1 MFSLFFLSALFP
13 LIFLEGVFKEE
24 KGADKMKQ
32 KNGTCFLHINPVSKI
47 PQNEMVLFFF
57 IFFNRSDL
65 PQKALSGTLETVSAE
80 VCFDLFFGSFLCFSM
95 EW

>member
-1 MFSLFFLSALFP
+1 M
-13 LIFLEGVFKEE
+13 I
-24 KGADKMKQ
+24 Q